1 MSQDE
6 YEDYEEYYCGKEEQ
20 MEQEEDIEPALQRV
34 ESTTQTQQYVQI
46 VDPNTRDDPA
56 FVLLLQEN
64 NIPQLEVSL
73 LSDFSMFFERQ
84 ARLFNYCANLFQ
96 LAFTSQE
103 IANDYV
109 MQLSRI
115 LKLFF
120 QIQEIGSY
128 SQFQSQ
134 LAQHV
139 GYSTHKIG
147 YAINSD
153 QQLVLLILKLIL
165 KDDDQLQQIQAYLPR
180 FLMFTINPPQPFTS
194 ATSPRVFQTL
204 IVNRINDELFDASF
218 EKPNKLDILALSYFS
233 QQTQNISIYKEII
246 TILASIFES
255 LLDQKQSQYLNH
267 QLINL
272 LHFFLAF
279 TTNQTILHTFFNNHF
294 HRTLYNS
301 IRFSQPIFG
310 SLNQPQWSKEPL
322 IIDAMVNL
330 IVRIVSIDQVDK
342 ILIEILQDDFT
353 LLLEKQKFDFI
364 YRVILPILNSEQV
377 RLIPV
382 CFHPRLS
389 VQESKQQVEKF
400 LLSQKK
406 SISISQS
413 LTTELLT
420 KKQCEKI
427 NQLVIDQLKTNIPQ
441 MQQELGELQ
450 QIYQQSLEQNIN
462 PQMNKGS
469 WVNLHQFN
477 PYNPHLDSQILFDK
491 LDNRN
496 NVLFIF
502 DLMAGNENVRL
513 VCFINNIIQDKR
525 QHNYIQAKSNS
536 QSFYALMVQDDHFWY
551 VNSLDKKPHV
561 ILDIQQSMLQIG
573 HHNQPIACINFVDF
587 QSCKFGFP
595 FEKIQQ
601 RILLIDQ
608 ITASMMEQDCYLI
621 QIEIWTFDESKDQI
635 AQTGIQDLLDHKS
648 YTQQLNY
655 YLSQF
660 RFQTIHFIPHNLSV
674 QELSTQ
680 LKEKIN
686 IEALKE
692 NEINDIIVNKPILQL
707 HLKTQSQKPL
717 LSYFQTY
724 IGGIEKILEQINKH
738 LYVVKADQV
747 YKQLFIELHFLSEID
762 GFYYS
767 IIQTDGFLQF
777 LLAVAFLN
785 DKKEGRDAYNKVIEL
800 MYQSLALILDQNP
813 NLKEKALFTTKVQIR
828 IVNRIDSY
836 LNLLNRNV
844 QSQFQFK
851 LEPKKTANPKQQ
863 EIQKG
868 KPKGIGYGDIS
879 YKNQIFDASKLQ
891 QEQQQSQQQ
900 SQYVPRKQIEIQQSQ
915 QEINLEALMSCLRI
929 LLDQDYKDS
938 AVIQCLQQSHI
949 LNFLI
954 KYFQTINITQLE
966 GSKVFNEILKIV
978 ENLAKCKTTLKLFL
992 INDNQSLFRQ
1002 LETFNQWAIMFIK
1015 TFNSKVEELNEFM
1028 EIYDYVESCLY
1039 ASNMITIQYLSQDQQ
1054 NQNQEQISMHQFYRP
1069 FMKRLAV
1076 GKCEIKSDPE
1086 YLSVMK
1092 EYYQNTNNPNQ
1103 IKMQKLI
1110 SEISGIEE
1118 NLPMESSNS
1127 IFLRYDQDRM
1137 DCMRTIIFG
1146 SSGTPYAHGAFLY
1159 DMYFGEDYPQRPPK
1173 MKLSTTGHG
1182 KVRFNPNLYNC
1193 GKVCLSLLGTWGD
1206 SWIVNFST
1214 ILQILISVQSMV
1226 MWENVMFNEPGWESQ
1241 MGTSNGEQANRGY
1254 CNFVKVQN
1262 IKYAMIEQLQKP
1274 PKGFE
1279 EVIQKSFYLRKD
1291 LIKKEIE
1298 SWIEQANL
1306 PATYGYTQNNCSY
1319 GSAPGVYKQELIKVY
1334 DELKVELEKLKFNI
1348 GADFYT
1354 ITDEKKKAI
1363 TINQNQFDQM
1373 EQDEINNMQ
1382 MPQGLDMNEI
1392 DISYEDALQQ
1402 RQFDSNDQNLQ
1413 NLMSRYIGVVGLDA
1427 VKKQSESTIFIHGLN
1442 GLGLEIAKNIVL
1454 SGVKRLIIYDPTLVE
1469 LSDLGTNFYLNQED
1483 IDQRKDA
1490 KVLNKLKYL
1499 NPYVKIDVLQNS
1511 IQELNLDEIQ
1521 VFITQD
1527 PKLSTEISKQNKVA
1541 VILAQTRNVFA
1552 RIVTDFGNEFNII
1565 DKDGE
1570 QLSEVLIESIQNN
1583 VVTLFK
1589 NQNHNLNENDVV
1601 LIQEVKQQEGQ
1612 QESYNQKF
1620 QIRNVKRNSFELV
1633 TDKIFCNYISHGVAY
1648 QQKQVVK
1655 ISFQRIQN
1663 VLSSFSYFCENMGM
1677 LDRIGEIKRALIH
1690 FCLNSTDQLN
1700 NDWNLDKIKLF
1711 INEILSQKVDERL
1724 NEHFNEDVYN
1734 NYRDELMPLQILLSI
1749 NTQFQPLCAFIGGM
1763 AAQEAMKAI
1772 NKKYTPIHQAYVQS
1786 FEDVLPFKLRELNNI
1801 QQEYQQFLQKY
1812 GIGKDTNSRYKDLIN
1827 TIGGVQNLHSSN
1839 VFVVGAGAIGCE
1851 LLKNYAL
1858 LGVGKNGAIYV
1869 TDPDIIE
1876 NSNLSRQFLFRE
1888 KHIRKPKSLTAAAVV
1903 KSMNPDIKII
1913 ARLDKVCQETQDIYH
1928 NQFYK
1933 QMNCVTNALDN
1944 VQARLYIDSKC
1955 VENDICLIESGT
1967 LGTKGHVQTI
1977 IPNLTESYAS
1987 KQDPEQ
1993 NNDIP
1998 YCTLRMF
2005 PENNIHCLE
2014 WARDKFEQYFYR
2026 KPTALVQL
2034 MQEASPQ
2041 QQTVDLALR
2050 ILKKYPKSFQQC
2062 LELGRQKFQKLF
2074 VFDIQALLNA
2084 YPLDSVNKEGK
2095 LFWSPPKR
2103 APQVIEF
2110 QGAFAYKF
2118 VEYFAILTAQIY
2130 GIQIPQ
2136 QYDLT
2141 KINVEVLSKQQLK
2154 KNKIQDLA
2162 EKQQNNQIEQ
2172 EEEVKN
2178 YNQLLDEARNLL
2190 KQIEPSLPQPQ
2201 QFEKDDDLNHHVSFI
2216 TSATNG
2222 RALNY
2227 GIQQVDWMW
2236 TKLKAGR
2243 IIPAMATTTSCIAG
2257 LQTLELIK
2265 ILQKGHNYRNT
2276 FLNLAIP
2283 FLMQSEPGE
2292 VEKKTLAN
2300 GMEITIWSKHQLKIC
2315 KYMEPLSG
2323 IIRKLENRF
2332 NTQIIS
2338 IQQGAKV
2345 IYLSQMLPK
2354 DELELYEL
2362 MNAPISSYVQFV
2374 NRESQINVQ
2383 LKGCSW
2389 VVVILTMN

>member
-6 YEDYEEYYCGKEEQ
+6 YEDYEEYYCDREQQIEE
-20 MEQEEDIEPALQRV
+20 EEYIEPQLQKV

-46 VDPNTRDDPA
+46 VDPNQKEDPE
-56 FVLLLQEN
+56 FLTLLKEN
-64 NIPQLEVSL
+64 NIPQLEIII

-84 ARLFNYCANLFQ
+84 AKLFNYCANIIQFTLNFQ
-96 LAFTSQE
+96 KIE
-103 IANDYV
+103 NDQV
-109 MQLSRI
+109 EQLSKI

-120 QIQEIGSY
+120 QIQEIGLQ
-128 SQFQSQ
+128 SQFSQ
-134 LAQHV
+134 QQTQHL
-139 GYSTHKIG
+139 GYSAQKIG
-147 YAINSD
+147 YSINSD
-153 QQLVLLILKLIL
+153 QQIVLTLLKLIL
-165 KDDDQLQQIQAYLPR
+165 KEDDQLQSIRVYLPR
-180 FLMFTINPPQPFTS
+180 FLIFAINPPQPFTC
-194 ATSPRVFQTL
+194 ATSPRVFQTV
-204 IVNRINDELFDASF
+204 IVNRINDELFNNSF
-218 EKPNKLDILALSYFS
+218 EKPQKLDILALSYFS

-246 TILASIFES
+246 TILSSIFES
-255 LLDQKQSQYLNH
+255 LLDQKSSQNLNC

-272 LHFFLAF
+272 LQFFLAF
-279 TTNQTILHTFFNNHF
+279 TTNQTILNTFFNNKF
-294 HRTLYNS
+294 HRILYNS

-310 SLNQPQWSKEPL
+310 SLNPPQWSKEPL

-342 ILIEILQDDFT
+342 ILIDILQDDFT
-353 LLLEKQKFDFI
+353 LLLEKQKFDYI

-382 CFHPRLS
+382 CFHQKLS
-389 VQESKQQVEKF
+389 VQECKQQVEKV
-400 LLSQKK
+400 LNSQKK
-406 SISISQS
+406 NILSQS
-413 LTTELLT
+413 QLVTDILT
-420 KKQCEKI
+420 KKQSEKI
-427 NQLVIDQLKTNIPQ
+427 NQLVQDHLSTQN
-441 MQQELGELQ
+441 QQKLQENEQLQ
-450 QIYQQSLEQNIN
+450 QKQQIN
-462 PQMNKGS
+462 ENPYRIKGQ

-477 PYNPHLDSQILFDK
+477 LLNPHLDSQILLDI

-502 DLMAGNENVRL
+502 DLMAGNENIRL
-513 VCFINNIIQDKR
+513 ACFINNIIQDKK
-525 QHNYIQAKSNS
+525 QHNYIQAKSNY
-536 QSFYALMVQDDHFWY
+536 QSFYVMMIQDDHFWY

-561 ILDIQQSMLQIG
+561 ILDIQQSMLQIS
-573 HHNQPIACINFVDF
+573 HHNQPIACMDFINF
-587 QSCKFGFP
+587 QSSKFGFP
-595 FEKIQQ
+595 FDKIQQ
-601 RILLIDQ
+601 RMLLIDQ
-608 ITASMMEQDCYLI
+608 ITASMIDQDCCLI
-621 QIEIWTFDESKDQI
+621 QIEIWTFDESKDMLLS
-635 AQTGIQDLLDHKS
+635 TDIQELIDHKS

-660 RFQTIHFIPHNLSV
+660 RFQPIHFISHNLTI
-674 QELSTQ
+674 QELSEQ
-680 LKEKIN
+680 LNEKIN
-686 IEALKE
+686 IEEFKE
-692 NEINDIIVNKPILQL
+692 NEINDILVNKSIQQIN
-707 HLKTQSQKPL
+707 LKNSSQKPL
-717 LSYFQTY
+717 LNYFQTY

-738 LYVVKADQV
+738 LYTVKADQV
-747 YKQLFIELHFLSEID
+747 YKQLFIELHFLSQID

-767 IIQTDGFLQF
+767 IIQTNGFLQL

-785 DKKEGRDAYNKVIEL
+785 DKKEGKEAYNKVIQL
-800 MYQSLALILDQNP
+800 MYESLATLLDQSP
-813 NLKEKALFTTKVQIR
+813 DLKERALVITKIQIR

-844 QSQFQFK
+844 QSQFQPNFESNK
-851 LEPKKTANPKQQ
+851 SNNPKLLDN
-863 EIQKG
+863 QKG
-868 KPKGIGYGDIS
+868 KPKGIGYGDIG
-879 YKNQIFDASKLQ
+879 YKTQIFDFQKISEK
-891 QEQQQSQQQ
+891 QQQQDQ
-900 SQYVPRKQIEIQQSQ
+900 PRKQIEIQQNQ
-915 QEINLEALMSCLRI
+915 QEINLETLMRCLRI
-929 LLDQDYKDS
+929 LLDQNYKEYS
-938 AVIQCLQQSHI
+938 VIECLQQSNI

-954 KYFQTINITQLE
+954 KYFQNINITQIE
-966 GSKVFNEILKIV
+966 GSKAFNEILKII
-978 ENLAKCKTTLKLFL
+978 ENFAKHQITLELFL
-992 INDNQSLFRQ
+992 INDNFSLFRQ

-1015 TFNSKVEELNEFM
+1015 TFNSKIEEVNKFM
-1028 EIYDYVESCLY
+1028 EVYNYVESCLY
-1039 ASNMITIQYLSQDQQ
+1039 ASNMIKIKYLNQDQQ
-1054 NQNQEQISMHQFYRP
+1054 SGYQDQISMHQFYKP
-1069 FMKRLAV
+1069 FMKKLAV

-1086 YLSVMK
+1086 YQSVMK
-1092 EYYQNTNNPNQ
+1092 DYYQNTNNPNQ
-1103 IKMQKLI
+1103 VKMQKLI
-1110 SEISGIEE
+1110 QEISNIED
-1118 NLPMESSNS
+1118 NLPMESTNS

-1159 DMYFGEDYPQRPPK
+1159 DMYFGDDYPQRPPK

-1241 MGTSNGEQANRGY
+1241 MGTPNGEQANRGY
-1254 CNFVKVQN
+1254 CNFIKVQN
-1262 IKYAMIEQLQKP
+1262 IRYAMIEQLQKP

-1306 PATYGYTQNNCSY
+1306 PATYGQTQNQCNY
-1319 GSAPGVYKQELIKVY
+1319 GSTPGLYKQELIKVY

-1348 GADFYT
+1348 GTDFYT
-1354 ITDEKKKAI
+1354 ITDEKKKSI
-1363 TINQNQFDQM
+1363 SINQEFIIKIEQQDIYNM
-1373 EQDEINNMQ
+1373 E
-1382 MPQGLDMNEI
+1382 MPQGLDMNNI
-1392 DISYEDALQQ
+1392 DISYEDNLQQ

-1427 VKKQSESTIFIHGLN
+1427 VKKQSESTIFIHNLN
-1442 GLGLEIAKNIVL
+1442 GLGIEIAKNIVL
-1454 SGVKRLIIYDPTLVE
+1454 SGVKRLIIFDPTIVQ
-1469 LSDLGTNFYLNQED
+1469 LSDLGTNFYLNNED
-1483 IDQRKDA
+1483 INYRRDER
-1490 KVLNKLKYL
+1490 VLNKLKYL
-1499 NPYVKIDVLQNS
+1499 NPYVKIDILQNN
-1511 IQELNLDEIQ
+1511 IQELNLNDIQ

-1527 PKLSTEISKQNKVA
+1527 PKLSIEISNQNKVA

-1570 QLSEVLIESIQNN
+1570 QLSEVMIESIQNN
-1583 VVTLFK
+1583 LVTLFK
-1589 NQNHNLNENDVV
+1589 NQNHNLNENDII
-1601 LIQEVKQQEGQ
+1601 LIQEVRQKEGQ
-1612 QESYNQKF
+1612 MESYNQKF
-1620 QIRNVKRNSFELV
+1620 QIRNVKRNSFELI
-1633 TDKIFCNYISHGVAY
+1633 TDKIFCDYISHGVVY
-1648 QQKQVVK
+1648 QQKQTYK
-1655 ISFQRIQN
+1655 LTFQRIQN
-1663 VLSSFSYFCENMGM
+1663 IQNSLSNFCENMGM
-1677 LDRIGEIKRALIH
+1677 LDKMGEIKRGLIH
-1690 FCLNSTDQLN
+1690 FCLNNTNQLN
-1700 NDWNLDKIKLF
+1700 DDWNLDKIKLF
-1711 INEILSQKVDERL
+1711 INEIQQQEIDKKL
-1724 NEHFNEDVYN
+1724 NQYFNEDVFN
-1734 NYRDELMPLQILLSI
+1734 NYKDELMPLMILLSI
-1749 NTQFQPLCAFIGGM
+1749 DTQFQPLCAIIGGM
-1763 AAQEAMKAI
+1763 TAQEAMKAI
-1772 NKKYTPIHQAYVQS
+1772 NRKYTPIYQVYVQS
-1786 FEDVLPFKLRELNNI
+1786 FEDVLPFKLRELNNLYS
-1801 QQEYQQFLQKY
+1801 EYKQFLQKY
-1812 GIGKDTNSRYKDLIN
+1812 KINQNVNSRYKDLIN
-1827 TIGGVQNLHSSN
+1827 TIGCLQNIHQSN

-1903 KSMNPDIKII
+1903 KSMNPDINII

-2026 KPTALVQL
+2026 KPFALVQL
-2034 MQEASPQ
+2034 MQEVSPQ

-2084 YPLDSVNKEGK
+2084 YPLDSLTKEGK

-2110 QGAFAYKF
+2110 KGAFAYKF
-2118 VEYFAILTAQIY
+2118 VEYYAILTAQIY
-2130 GIQIPQ
+2130 GIEIPQ
-2136 QYDLT
+2136 QYDLNQ
-2141 KINVEVLSKQQLK
+2141 INIEILSKQQMK
-2154 KNKIQDLA
+2154 KNKIQDLV

-2178 YNQLLDEARNLL
+2178 YNQLLEEARNLL
-2190 KQIEPSLPQPQ
+2190 NQIKPNLPQPQ

-2257 LQTLELIK
+2257 LQTIELIK
-2265 ILQKGHNYRNT
+2265 ILKKGNNYRNT
-2276 FLNLAIP
+2276 FMNLAIP
-2283 FLMQSEPGE
+2283 FIMQSEPGE

-2300 GMEITIWSKHQLKIC
+2300 GMEINIWSKYQLKIY
-2315 KYMEPLSG
+2315 KYLEPLSF
-2323 IIRKLENRF
+2323 IIRQLENLF
-2332 NTQIIS
+2332 NTQVIS

-2345 IYLSQMLPK
+2345 IYVSQMLPK
-2354 DELELYEL
+2354 DEVELYKL
-2362 MNAPISSYVQFV
+2362 LNTPISSYVQFV
-2374 NRESQINVQ
+2374 NGASQINVQ
-2383 LKGCSW
+2383 LKGSSW
-2389 VVVILTMN
+2389 VVVILTMI